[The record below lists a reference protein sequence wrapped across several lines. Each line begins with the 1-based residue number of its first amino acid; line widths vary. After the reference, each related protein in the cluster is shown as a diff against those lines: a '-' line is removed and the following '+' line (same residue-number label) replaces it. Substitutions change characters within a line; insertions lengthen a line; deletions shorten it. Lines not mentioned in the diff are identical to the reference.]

1 MTFHNLRVYRAAE
14 LLDEMVMA
22 LVAEI
27 PRGYGREI
35 DQLKRASASVPH
47 NIAEAHGC
55 EGGRRAVHLAIARG
69 SVDEVR
75 SILRRLVR
83 RGALTPQAIKRPS
96 TLATTIAKMLTSW
109 LDSIDH

>member
-14 LLDEMVMA
+14 LLDEMVMQ
-22 LVAEI
+22 LLAEM
-27 PRGYGREI
+27 PRGYGREV

-55 EGGRRAVHLAIARG
+55 EAGRKAIHLEIARG

-75 SILRRLVR
+75 SILRGLAR
-83 RGALTPQAIKRPS
+83 RGALTPQAIKRPC

-109 LDSIDH
+109 LDSL